1 MLTTIQGRYR
11 AGKIELVEI
20 PHGIPEDTP
29 VIITFLQSPYL
40 DLPSRGVNKE
50 QAADLR
56 GRLITFAEEWD
67 SPEMD
72 IYDNYDLAKIN
83 LQTR

>member
-1 MLTTIQGRYR
+1 MLTTIQGTYR
-11 AGKIELVEI
+11 AGKIELVEV
-20 PHGIPEDTP
+20 PPGIPEDTP
-29 VIITFLQSPYL
+29 VIITFLEAIYL
-40 DLPSRGVNKE
+40 DLPSRGIDEE

-56 GRLITFAEEWD
+56 GRLATFAEEWD

-72 IYDNYDLAKIN
+72 IYNNYDLAKAN

>member
-1 MLTTIQGRYR
+1 MLTSIQGVYR

-20 PHGIPEDTP
+20 PPGIPEDTP
-29 VIITFLQSPYL
+29 VIITFLKSMYL
-40 DLPSRGVNKE
+40 DLPSRGINEE

-56 GRLITFAEEWD
+56 GRLAAFAEEWD

-72 IYDNYDLAKIN
+72 IYNIHYRK
-83 LQTR
+83 

>member
-1 MLTTIQGRYR
+1 MLTTIEGRYR

-20 PHGIPEDTP
+20 PPGIPENTP
-29 VIITFLQSPYL
+29 VIITFLETTPL
-40 DLPSRGVNKE
+40 DLPSRGIDTV

-56 GRLITFAEEWD
+56 GRLAAFAEEWD

-72 IYDNYDLAKIN
+72 IYNNYDL
-83 LQTR
+83 RGG